1 MSYPHVLNVQNPTPT
16 PTSSPDLTLPFKSP
30 LTITGKI
37 DRSWVFE
44 GSFPVKL
51 YDDQNKILFQTT
63 GLAPHWTEGSGQ
75 FVDFTADL
83 RFSTTAKTGFLVI
96 SNDNPSGLPQ
106 NSKSIK
112 FPVIF
117 SNSSTIDTSSW
128 KNYSNQEF
136 GVSFLYPKDWKIVY
150 DSQPNN
156 GHAQLYVNSG
166 NNILI
171 SLIKSNENTTSSCV
185 FTNLWNGDITNT
197 SQKSGTY
204 SEISSSNHD
213 RRIMWDEYYGKWYL
227 CLKGKNGAYSMNM
240 PFNGK
245 VEIDTASKEI
255 LQILS
260 TFKFTQ

>member
-1 MSYPHVLNVQNPTPT
+1 MKKTKKTMSGLYLFPAALAAVFMSSVFIIISPLSSKNIVTIPTVT
-16 PTSSPDLTLPFKSP
+16 PVPKLVTISSPDLTLPFKSP

-128 KNYSNQEF
+128 KNYSKTYKP
-136 GVSFLYPKDWKIVY
+136 S
-150 DSQPNN
+150 
-156 GHAQLYVNSG
+156 A
-166 NNILI
+166 
-171 SLIKSNENTTSSCV
+171 IK
-185 FTNLWNGDITNT
+185 
-197 SQKSGTY
+197 Q
-204 SEISSSNHD
+204 
-213 RRIMWDEYYGKWYL
+213 
-227 CLKGKNGAYSMNM
+227 
-240 PFNGK
+240 
-245 VEIDTASKEI
+245 
-255 LQILS
+255 
-260 TFKFTQ
+260 